1 MKNANFKIA
10 LTVLLMCFCTVS
22 RGQSWGYCGND
33 KQTGYNEDRAWE
45 MGNVMWE
52 FYSETGLLYFSGDG
66 YMMDFDG
73 ESAPWFDEI
82 DPLDILEVE
91 VGDRVRSVGKG
102 AFSFCDNLTKVTF
115 SSNDIRDIRDEA
127 FWCCNINL
135 LDIPASVK
143 NIGDNAFS
151 DNYSMSSLK
160 LHTGLEN
167 IGVSS
172 FGSCAVTNLDLPEGL
187 LSVGDD
193 AFSGNE
199 NLQNVIIP
207 ASLNSLGGNCFDAN
221 NLKVTYLPNNT
232 DLLKSE
238 PFGGSVSEIICSSDI
253 VNALP
258 QYVGSS
264 ATRRGTY
271 YLEFTKPIPAGFD
284 YRAGTLCLPFDAS
297 IDADNATLALF
308 TFEGQMVDDYR
319 LALGRV
325 NAQNGKIKL
334 TKGVPYIYKTKKSS
348 LLFTYTGAGTNVST
362 PMNGL
367 IGNLS
372 LETVKAPEGC
382 CAISGNKFLYIM
394 PGVTASV
401 GQYRAYLDLSAA
413 PTVTP
418 SEAKLRNFALWGED
432 GSFEEDETSVDGICD
447 ADAVYAVGTYS
458 VGGVK
463 RYSQQKG
470 LNIVKM
476 SDGTV
481 KKVMVK

>member
-33 KQTGYNEDRAWE
+33 KQTGYNEGWAKE

-66 YMMDFDG
+66 YMMDFDE
-73 ESAPWFDEI
+73 ESAPWYDEGVNAE
-82 DPLDILEVE
+82 DILEVE
-91 VGDRVRSVGKG
+91 IGDKVKSVGKN
-102 AFSFCDNLTKVTF
+102 AFEFCDKLTKVTF
-115 SSNDIRDIRDEA
+115 SSSDIIDIRERSFSFCDITS
-127 FWCCNINL
+127 
-135 LDIPASVK
+135 LDIPGTVK
-143 NIGDNAFS
+143 TIGDYAF
-151 DNYSMSSLK
+151 DCNYSLSSLT
-160 LHTGLEN
+160 LHQGLEY
-167 IGVSS
+167 IGNTS

-199 NLQNVIIP
+199 NLKNVIIP
-207 ASLNSLGGNCFDAN
+207 ASLNSLGTYCFDSN
-221 NLKVTYLPNNT
+221 DLKVTYLPNNT
-232 DLLKSE
+232 DLLESE

-253 VNALP
+253 VNALN
-258 QYVGSS
+258 VGSN
-264 ATRRGTY
+264 ATRMGTY
-271 YLEFTKPIPAGFD
+271 YLEFTKPVPSGFD

-308 TFEGQMVDDYR
+308 TFEGKIDGDSR

-325 NAQNGKIKL
+325 NAQNGKIRL
-334 TKGVPYIYKTKKSS
+334 TKGVPYIYKTKQSS

-372 LETVKAPEGC
+372 LETVKAPAGC

-401 GQYRAYLDLSAA
+401 GQYRAYLDLNAA

-432 GSFEEDETSVDGICD
+432 GSFEEDETSVDGICN

>member
-10 LTVLLMCFCTVS
+10 LTVLLLCFCTVS
-22 RGQSWGYCGND
+22 WGQWGFCGSD
-33 KQTGYNEDRAWE
+33 KQTAYNEEKAWE
-45 MGNVMWE
+45 LGNVMWE
-52 FYSETGLLYFSGDG
+52 FDPESGLLYFSGDG
-66 YMMDFDG
+66 YMGDFD
-73 ESAPWFDEI
+73 EVTAPWLEEGV
-82 DPLDILEVE
+82 DPSDILEVE
-91 VGDRVRSVGKG
+91 IGDKVKSVGKN
-102 AFSFCDNLTKVTF
+102 AFYECINLTKVTF
-115 SSNDIRDIRDEA
+115 SSSDIRDIRDDSFGWCGIEA
-127 FWCCNINL
+127 
-135 LDIPASVK
+135 LDIPGTVK
-143 NIGDNAFS
+143 TIGDYAF
-151 DNYSMSSLK
+151 DCNLSMASLT
-160 LHTGLEN
+160 LHQGLKY
-167 IGVSS
+167 IGNTS

-199 NLQNVIIP
+199 NLKNVIIP
-207 ASLNSLGGNCFDAN
+207 ASLNSLGTYCFDSN
-221 NLKVTYLPNNT
+221 DLKVTYLPNNT
-232 DLLKSE
+232 DLLESE

-253 VNALP
+253 VNALR
-258 QYVGSS
+258 QYVGSN

-271 YLEFTKPIPAGFD
+271 YLEFTKPVPSGFD

-308 TFEGQMVDDYR
+308 TFEGKIAGDSR

-372 LETVKAPEGC
+372 LETVKAPAGC
-382 CAISGNKFLYIM
+382 CAISGNQFLYIM
-394 PGVTASV
+394 PSVTASV
-401 GQYRAYLDLSAA
+401 GQYRAYLDLNAA

-432 GSFEEDETSVDGICD
+432 GSFEEDETSVVGICD